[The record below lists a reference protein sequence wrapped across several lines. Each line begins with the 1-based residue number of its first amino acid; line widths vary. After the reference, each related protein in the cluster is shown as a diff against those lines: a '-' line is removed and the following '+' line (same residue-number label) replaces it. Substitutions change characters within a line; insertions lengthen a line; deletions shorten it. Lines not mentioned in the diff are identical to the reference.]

1 MARIKRRRSPN
12 IRVDNSH
19 LETCMPYQRI
29 LWRESNEDAV
39 QTYELTT
46 VTYGTA
52 SASYLAIKALQQT
65 AIATK
70 DSQPFGAEII
80 LRDFYVDDLLTGTN
94 CKTEAQRIITE
105 VTNILAKGKFELRKW
120 ASNEPEFQ
128 SIPTSCTGSTILN
141 HKQTTKVRVLTL
153 LVYSGAL
160 PQIHY
165 SIH

>member
-12 IRVDNSH
+12 
-19 LETCMPYQRI
+19 
-29 LWRESNEDAV
+29 
-39 QTYELTT
+39 ELTT
-46 VTYGTA
+46 VTCGTA

-105 VTNILAKGKFELRKW
+105 VNILAKGKFQLRKW
-120 ASNEPEFQ
+120 ASNEPELLQ
-128 SIPTSCTGSTILN
+128 SIPTSCRGSTTLN
-141 HKQTTKVRVLTL
+141 LDKSECVNTLGLQYFQRYITVLINTKQH
-153 LVYSGAL
+153 SED
-160 PQIHY
+160 H
-165 SIH
+165 H